1 MHVNDPGRPRQDAL
15 LARLAGDDAVQI
27 TLHTDYTIRTL
38 IYLGTQP
45 DRLVTVAEIARAYGI
60 SRNHLVKVVHAL
72 AGAGYVET
80 VRGKH
85 GGVRLK
91 ADPESVCLGTLVRR
105 GEPLRL
111 LECFDRET
119 DRCPITSA
127 CAVKGALWRA
137 QEAFLEVLDGYT
149 LADMLQDA
157 PRLGRLLTLE
167 APRRP
172 APDAA

>member
-1 MHVNDPGRPRQDAL
+1 MISF
-15 LARLAGDDAVQI
+15 ARVAGGQAVQI

-45 DRLVTVAEIARAYGI
+45 DRLVTIAEIAEAYGI
-60 SRNHLVKVVHAL
+60 SHNHLVKVVHAL

-80 VRGKH
+80 VRGKN

-91 ADPESVCLGTLVRR
+91 AAPGSIRLGTLIRQR
-105 GEPLRL
+105 EPLRL

-119 DRCPITSA
+119 DHCPITSA

-149 LADMLQDA
+149 LADMLADA

-167 APRRP
+167 APGR
-172 APDAA
+172 AP

>member
-1 MHVNDPGRPRQDAL
+1 M
-15 LARLAGDDAVQI
+15 QI

-38 IYLGTQP
+38 IYLGAQP
-45 DRLVTVAEIARAYGI
+45 DRLVTVAEIAKAYGI
-60 SRNHLVKVVHAL
+60 SYNHLVKVVNAL

-80 VRGKH
+80 VRGKN

-91 ADPESVCLGTLVRR
+91 AEPESVRLGTLVRQ

-111 LECFDRET
+111 LECFDRDT
-119 DRCPITSA
+119 DTCPITSA
-127 CAVKGALWRA
+127 CAVKDAMWRA

-149 LADMLQDA
+149 LADMLREA

-167 APRRP
+167 ASRRP
-172 APDAA
+172 PPDAA